1 MLVIPAIDLRGGQC
15 VRLEQGKLDKET
27 IFSKDPVFIAKIW
40 QAQGAKMLHIV
51 DLDGAFSGVSQNTKI
66 IKKIVK
72 AVKIPVEVGGG
83 IRNLKTIKKMLD
95 RGIERVVLGTV
106 AVYDPSLVRKAIDE
120 FGRRVIVGIDAYE
133 GRVAIAGWKDITSVK
148 AVELAKKLEAWGIS
162 EIIFTDIAKDGM
174 MQGPNLAG
182 IRKIGR
188 AINIPLIVSGGV
200 SSLKDIKKIKL
211 LEKYGV
217 RGMIIGKAIYTGDIK
232 LAEAIKIAE
241 ES

>member
-1 MLVIPAIDLRGGQC
+1 MLVIPAIDLRDGQC

-66 IKKIVK
+66 IKKIIK

-95 RGIERVVLGTV
+95 KGIERVVLGTV

-211 LEKYGV
+211 LGKYGV
-217 RGMIIGKAIYTGDIK
+217 RGMIVGKALYTGDIK
-232 LAEAIKIAE
+232 LAEAIQIAE
-241 ES
+241 EE

>member
-66 IKKIVK
+66 IKKIIK

-83 IRNLKTIKKMLD
+83 IRSIKTIKKMLD
-95 RGIERVVLGTV
+95 KGIERVVLGTV
-106 AVYDPSLVRKAIDE
+106 AVYDPSLLRKAIDE
-120 FGRRVIVGIDAYE
+120 FGRMVVVGIDAYE

-148 AVELAKKLEAWGIS
+148 AIELAKKLEGWGIS

-174 MQGPNLAG
+174 MQGPNLAN
-182 IRKIGR
+182 IRRMGR
-188 AINIPLIVSGGV
+188 AINVPLIVSGGI
-200 SSLKDIKKIKL
+200 SSLKDVKKIKL

-217 RGMIIGKAIYTGDIK
+217 RGMIIGKALYTGDIK
-232 LAEAIKIAE
+232 LDEAIKIAE
-241 ES
+241 EN